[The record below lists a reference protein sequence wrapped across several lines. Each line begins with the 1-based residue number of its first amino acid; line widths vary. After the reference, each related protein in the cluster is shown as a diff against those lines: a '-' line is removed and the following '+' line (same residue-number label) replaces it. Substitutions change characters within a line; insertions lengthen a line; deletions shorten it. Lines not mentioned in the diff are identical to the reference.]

1 MTVARRLVQAYG
13 LGRLDLSGLD
23 APCHVSGMRAMAIRH
38 SLNLIGFRVEQGLD
52 LALVLPQLAAR
63 GITELVI
70 PADPHLGEWLDTARR
85 HATVWTLD
93 PLGFWPRKLRHGDTA
108 EFIDLRAAEP
118 VR

>member
-1 MTVARRLVQAYG
+1 VTVARRLVQAYG

-23 APCHVSGMRAMAIRH
+23 APGHVSGMRSLAIRH

-70 PADPHLGEWLDTARR
+70 PADRHLGEWLGTARR
-85 HATVWTLD
+85 HATVWTLE
-93 PLGFWPRKLRHGDTA
+93 PLGYWPRDLGQGDTA
-108 EFIDLRAAEP
+108 EFIDLRAAEL